1 MQKNG
6 EMLMKEFEG
15 KKLLVLG
22 GIKYECDIVE
32 HAQQLGAYTIV
43 ADYDT
48 DSPAK
53 KIADKAVLIDAT
65 NVSKIVEFCREEKVD
80 GITTG
85 FVDIL
90 LPGWME
96 MCKQLNLPCYLTPK
110 MLSMSTD
117 KIDFKRTCEQYG
129 VPVPKTLYV
138 GKELPKDIVT
148 SFIYPVFV
156 KPLDAS
162 GSRGCG
168 VCNNEAELMVQFKD
182 AISYSPTQTG
192 IVEEYLQGRE
202 FLLDYIGV
210 NGDFRL
216 LEMFD
221 RYMGRDRLS
230 ARNFS
235 NVSLAPS
242 FAIDN
247 YYTNVDAK
255 VRNMFKNLGFKDG
268 LIFMQ
273 GHIDKGK
280 ITFYE
285 MGCRLGGSFFDL
297 EQACLGFN
305 AVDMII
311 RHALTGEMLPDI
323 DMIACNAAKF
333 KKFAA
338 VNNFL
343 LAGGNE
349 TIYKIQG
356 IEKAL
361 KLPSYV
367 KSIQYRE
374 EGLYYVQDSIVDKPV
389 ISIYFTGNNLC
400 EIKEGIR
407 YLNDNFEVT
416 NRDGKSL
423 LMAKINPD
431 DLENY

>member
-1 MQKNG
+1 MR
-6 EMLMKEFEG
+6 EFEG

-32 HAQQLGAYTIV
+32 HAQKMGAYTIV

-65 NVSKIVEFCREEKVD
+65 DVDAIVKFCREEKVD

-90 LPGWME
+90 LPGWIE
-96 MCKQLNLPCYLTPK
+96 MCKQLGLPCYANQK

-117 KIDFKRTCEQYG
+117 KVDFKETCEKYG
-129 VPVPKTLYV
+129 VPVPKTFYV
-138 GKELPKDIVT
+138 GKELTQDVLNSIN
-148 SFIYPVFV
+148 YPVFV

-168 VCNNEAELMVQFKD
+168 VCNSVDEVKAQFAD
-182 AISYSPTQTG
+182 AVSYSPTDTG
-192 IVEEYLQGRE
+192 IIEEYLVGRE
-202 FLLDYIGV
+202 FLLDYVGV
-210 NGDFRL
+210 DGDFRL
-216 LEMFD
+216 IEMFD
-221 RYMGRDRLS
+221 RYMGRDRGS

-242 FAIDN
+242 FGIDN
-247 YYTNVDAK
+247 YYANIDEK
-255 VRNMFKNLGFKDG
+255 VRHMFKELGFKDG
-268 LIFMQ
+268 LIFLQ
-273 GHIDKGK
+273 GHVNGDK

-297 EQACLGFN
+297 EQACLGMN

-311 RHALTGEMLPDI
+311 RHALTGKMVSDI
-323 DMIACNAAKF
+323 NVIPQKAAKF
-333 KKFAA
+333 SKFAA

-349 TIYKIQG
+349 TIAQIKG
-356 IEKAL
+356 IEEAKSM
-361 KLPSYV
+361 PSYV

-374 EGLYYVQDSIVDKPV
+374 EGLFYVQDSIVDKPV
-389 ISIYFTGNNLC
+389 ISIYFTGEDLDD
-400 EIKEGIR
+400 IKRQIH

-416 NRDGKSL
+416 NSDGKSL
-423 LMAKINPD
+423 LMAKIDPE
-431 DLENY
+431 DLERY

>member
-1 MQKNG
+1 
-6 EMLMKEFEG
+6 MKEFEG
-15 KKLLVLG
+15 KKLLILG

-32 HAQQLGAYTIV
+32 HAKEMGIYTIV

-65 NVSKIVEFCREEKVD
+65 DVDAIVDFCRNEKVD

-90 LPGWME
+90 LPGWIE
-96 MCKQLNLPCYLTPK
+96 MCDKLHLPCYVTPK

-117 KIDFKRTCEQYG
+117 KVDFKETCEQYG
-129 VPVPKTLYV
+129 VPVPKTFFV
-138 GKELPKDIVT
+138 GKVLTQEVLDTIV
-148 SFIYPVFV
+148 YPVFV

-168 VCNNEAELMVQFKD
+168 VCNNSNEVKNQFAD
-182 AISYSPTQTG
+182 AISYSPTDTG
-192 IVEEYLQGRE
+192 VIEEYLNGRE

-210 NGDFRL
+210 DGEFRL

-221 RYMGRDRLS
+221 RYMGKDRGS

-242 FAIDN
+242 FALDN
-247 YYTNVDAK
+247 YYATVDEK
-255 VRNMFKNLGFKDG
+255 VRNMFKQLGFMDG
-268 LIFMQ
+268 LVFLQ
-273 GHIDKGK
+273 GHIDGNR

-297 EQACLGFN
+297 EQACLGMN

-311 RHALTGEMLPDI
+311 RHALTGKMVECFDTIP
-323 DMIACNAAKF
+323 NKAAKF
-333 KKFAA
+333 RKFAA

-349 TIYKIQG
+349 TIASIKG
-356 IEKAL
+356 VEEAKL
-361 KLPSYV
+361 LPSYV
-367 KSIQYRE
+367 TAIQYRE
-374 EGLYYVQDSIVDKPV
+374 EGLYYIQDSIVDKPV
-389 ISIYFTGNNLC
+389 ISIYFTGDSLND
-400 EIKEGIR
+400 IKEGIG
-407 YLNDNFEVT
+407 YLNSVFEVT
-416 NRDGKSL
+416 NSEGKSL
-423 LMAKINPD
+423 LMEKINPED
-431 DLENY
+431 IENYK

>member
-1 MQKNG
+1 MRR
-6 EMLMKEFEG
+6 EFEG

-32 HAQQLGAYTIV
+32 HAQRMGAYTIV

-48 DSPAK
+48 DTPAK

-65 NVSKIVEFCREEKVD
+65 DVDAIVDFCRKEKVD

-90 LPGWME
+90 LPGWIE
-96 MCKQLNLPCYLTPK
+96 MCKKLDLPCYANAK

-117 KIDFKRTCEQYG
+117 KVDFKKTCEEYG
-129 VPVPKTLYV
+129 VPVPKTFFV
-138 GKELPKDIVT
+138 GKEISEDILST
-148 SFIYPVFV
+148 ITYPVFV

-168 VCNNEAELMVQFKD
+168 VCNNAQEVKSQFAD
-182 AISYSPTQTG
+182 AISYSPTKTG
-192 IVEEYLQGRE
+192 IIEEYLNGRE
-202 FLLDYIGV
+202 FLLDYVGV
-210 NGDFRL
+210 DGEFKL
-216 LEMFD
+216 IEMFD
-221 RYMGRDRLS
+221 RYMGRDRGS

-247 YYTNVDAK
+247 YYKNVDEK
-255 VRNMFKNLGFKDG
+255 VRNMFKKLGFKDG
-268 LIFMQ
+268 LIFLQ
-273 GHIDKGK
+273 WHIDGDR

-297 EQACLGFN
+297 EQACLGMN

-311 RHALTGEMLPDI
+311 RHALTGKMVQSI
-323 DMIACNAAKF
+323 DMIPEYAAKF

-349 TIYKIQG
+349 TIAHIKG
-356 IEKAL
+356 VEEAK

-367 KSIQYRE
+367 TAIQYRE

-389 ISIYFTGNNLC
+389 ISIYFTGNNLD
-400 EIKEGIR
+400 EIKESIR
-407 YLNDNFEVT
+407 FLNDNFEVT
-416 NRDGKSL
+416 NKEGKSL
-423 LMAKINPD
+423 LMDKINPED
-431 DLENY
+431 IEKYSE

>member
-1 MQKNG
+1 MK
-6 EMLMKEFEG
+6 KEFEG

-32 HAQQLGAYTIV
+32 HAQKMGAYTIV

-65 NVSKIVEFCREEKVD
+65 DVDAIVRFCKEEHVD

-90 LPGWME
+90 LPGWIE
-96 MCKQLNLPCYLTPK
+96 MCKRLGLPCYATQK

-117 KIDFKRTCEQYG
+117 KIDFKNTCEQYG
-129 VPVPKTLYV
+129 VPVPKTFFV
-138 GKELPKDIVT
+138 GKELTQEILDSV
-148 SFIYPVFV
+148 SYPVFV

-168 VCNNEAELMVQFKD
+168 VCNNAEEVKTQFKD
-182 AISYSPTQTG
+182 AISYSPTRNG
-192 IVEEYLQGRE
+192 IIEEYLTGRE
-202 FLLDYIGV
+202 FLLDYVGV
-210 NGDFRL
+210 DGEFRL

-221 RYMGRDRLS
+221 RYMGSDRGS

-247 YYTNVDAK
+247 YYANVDEK
-255 VRNMFKNLGFKDG
+255 VRKMFKELGFKDG
-268 LIFMQ
+268 LIFLQ
-273 GHIDKGK
+273 GHIDGER

-297 EQACLGFN
+297 EQACLGMN

-311 RHALTGEMLPDI
+311 RHALTGKMVQDIGVIPDQ
-323 DMIACNAAKF
+323 AAKF
-333 KKFAA
+333 TKFAA

-349 TIYKIQG
+349 TIASIKGVEEAKQ
-356 IEKAL
+356 
-361 KLPSYV
+361 LPTYV
-367 KSIQYRE
+367 KAIQYRE

-389 ISIYFTGNNLC
+389 ISIYFTGKDLE
-400 EIKEGIR
+400 EIKAGIR
-407 YLNDNFEVT
+407 YLNSIFEVT
-416 NRDGKSL
+416 NSDGKSL
-423 LMAKINPD
+423 LMAKIDPE
-431 DLENY
+431 DLEKY

>member
-1 MQKNG
+1 
-6 EMLMKEFEG
+6 MKVFGG
-15 KKLLVLG
+15 KKLLILG

-32 HAQQLGAYTIV
+32 HAKNMGAYTIV

-65 NVSKIVEFCREEKVD
+65 NVDAIVDFCRKEKVD

-90 LPGWME
+90 LPGWIE
-96 MCKQLNLPCYLTPK
+96 MCKKLGLPCYVTPK

-117 KIDFKRTCEQYG
+117 KVDFKNTCEQYG
-129 VPVPKTLYV
+129 VPVPKTFFV
-138 GKELPKDIVT
+138 GKQLTKQIMDSLV
-148 SFIYPVFV
+148 YPVFV

-168 VCNNEAELMVQFKD
+168 VCNNAIEVKKQFDD
-182 AISYSPTQTG
+182 AVSYSPTDTG
-192 IVEEYLQGRE
+192 IIEEYLTGRE
-202 FLLDYIGV
+202 FLLDYVGIDGE
-210 NGDFRL
+210 FKL
-216 LEMFD
+216 IEMFD
-221 RYMGRDRLS
+221 RYMGKDRGS
-230 ARNFS
+230 ARNFA

-247 YYTNVDAK
+247 YYATVDEK
-255 VRNMFKNLGFKDG
+255 VRHMFKELGFRDG
-268 LIFMQ
+268 LIFLQ
-273 GHIDKGK
+273 GHVEGDK

-297 EQACLGFN
+297 EQACLGMN

-311 RHALTGEMLPDI
+311 EYALTGKMIPSI
-323 DMIACNAAKF
+323 DVIPNKAAKF

-349 TIYKIQG
+349 TITHIKGVDEAKQ
-356 IEKAL
+356 
-361 KLPSYV
+361 LPTYV
-367 KSIQYRE
+367 TAIQYRE
-374 EGLYYVQDSIVDKPV
+374 EGLYYIQDSIVDKPV
-389 ISIYFTGNNLC
+389 ISIYFTGGNIS
-400 EIKEGIR
+400 EIKEGIQ
-407 YLNDNFEVT
+407 YLNSIFEVT
-416 NRDGKSL
+416 NSEGKSL
-423 LMAKINPD
+423 LMEKIKPE
-431 DLENY
+431 DLEEYNI

>member
-1 MQKNG
+1 MS
-6 EMLMKEFEG
+6 KEFEG

-32 HAQQLGAYTIV
+32 HARKMGAYTVV

-65 NVSKIVEFCREEKVD
+65 DVEAIVKFCREEHVD

-90 LPGWME
+90 LPGWIE
-96 MCKQLNLPCYLTPK
+96 MCKKLDLPCYATQK

-117 KIDFKRTCEQYG
+117 KVDFKKTCEQYG
-129 VPVPKTLYV
+129 VPVPKTYFV
-138 GKELPKDIVT
+138 GKKLTKDILDEVT
-148 SFIYPVFV
+148 YPVFV

-168 VCNNEAELMVQFKD
+168 VCYTPEEVKKQFAD
-182 AISYSPTQTG
+182 AISYSPTDTG
-192 IVEEYLQGRE
+192 IIEEYLTGRE

-210 NGDFRL
+210 DGEFRL

-221 RYMGRDRLS
+221 RYMGEDRGS

-247 YYTNVDAK
+247 YYATVDAK
-255 VRNMFKNLGFKDG
+255 VRNMFKELGFRDG
-268 LIFMQ
+268 LIFLQ
-273 GHIDKGK
+273 GHIDGEK

-297 EQACLGFN
+297 EQACLGMN

-311 RHALTGEMLPDI
+311 RHALTGKMVSSIDIIPDR
-323 DMIACNAAKF
+323 AAKF
-333 KKFAA
+333 TKFAA

-349 TIYKIQG
+349 TIAKIKG
-356 IEKAL
+356 VEEAK

-367 KSIQYRE
+367 TAIQYRE
-374 EGLYYVQDSIVDKPV
+374 EGLYYVLDSIVDKPV
-389 ISIYFTGNNLC
+389 ISIYFTGKDLK
-400 EIKEGIR
+400 EIKDSIQ
-407 YLNDNFEVT
+407 YLNEPYASIRMGFSN
-416 NRDGKSL
+416 
-423 LMAKINPD
+423 NPCIHGHD
-431 DLENY
+431 SCGRYS

>member
-1 MQKNG
+1 
-6 EMLMKEFEG
+6 MKEFEG
-15 KKLLVLG
+15 KKLLILG

-32 HAQQLGAYTIV
+32 HAKKMGAYTIV

-53 KIADKAVLIDAT
+53 KIADRAVLIDAT
-65 NVSKIVEFCREEKVD
+65 DVDAIVDFCRKEKID

-90 LPGWME
+90 LPGWIK
-96 MCKQLNLPCYLTPK
+96 MCKKLNLPCYVTSK

-117 KIDFKRTCEQYG
+117 KVDFKNTCEQYG
-129 VPVPKTLYV
+129 VSVPKTFFV
-138 GKELPKDIVT
+138 GKELKQELLDSIK
-148 SFIYPVFV
+148 YPVFV

-168 VCNNEAELMVQFKD
+168 VCNDADEVKAQFAD
-182 AISYSPTQTG
+182 AISYSPTDTG
-192 IVEEYLQGRE
+192 IIEEYLKGRE

-210 NGDFRL
+210 DGEFRL
-216 LEMFD
+216 VEMFD
-221 RYMGRDRLS
+221 RYMGRDRSS

-242 FAIDN
+242 FAIDQ
-247 YYTNVDAK
+247 YYATVDEK
-255 VRNMFKNLGFKDG
+255 VRSMFKKLGFMNG
-268 LIFMQ
+268 LIFLQ
-273 GHIDKGK
+273 GHIDGDK

-297 EQACLGFN
+297 EQACLGMN

-311 RHALTGEMLPDI
+311 RHALTGKMVESIDTIPDR
-323 DMIACNAAKF
+323 AAKF

-349 TIYKIQG
+349 TIAHIKG
-356 IEKAL
+356 IEEAKQ
-361 KLPSYV
+361 LPSYITA
-367 KSIQYRE
+367 IQYRE

-389 ISIYFTGNNLC
+389 ISFYFTGDNLA
-400 EIKEGIR
+400 EIKKGIS
-407 YLNDNFEVT
+407 YLNSVFEVT
-416 NRDGKSL
+416 NGVGKSL
-423 LMAKINPD
+423 LMEKIDPEE
-431 DLENY
+431 LEEYK

>member
-1 MQKNG
+1 MK
-6 EMLMKEFEG
+6 MSKEFEG

-32 HAQQLGAYTIV
+32 HAQKMGAYTIV

-53 KIADKAVLIDAT
+53 SIADKAVLIDAT
-65 NVSKIVEFCREEKVD
+65 DVNKIVEFCKSEKVD

-90 LPGWME
+90 LPGWIE
-96 MCKQLNLPCYLTPK
+96 MCKELELPCYATSK

-117 KIDFKRTCEQYG
+117 KVDFKRTCEQYG
-129 VPVPKTLYV
+129 VPVPKTFFV
-138 GKELPKDIVT
+138 GKELTQEVLDSI
-148 SFIYPVFV
+148 SYPVFV

-168 VCNNEAELMVQFKD
+168 VCKNAEEVEARFREAVF
-182 AISYSPTQTG
+182 YSPTDNV
-192 IVEEYLQGRE
+192 IIEEYLTGHE

-210 NGDFRL
+210 DGEFRL

-221 RYMGRDRLS
+221 RYMGSDRES

-247 YYTNVDAK
+247 YYANIDEK
-255 VRNMFKNLGFKDG
+255 VRNMFKKLGFKDG
-268 LIFMQ
+268 LIFLQ
-273 GHIDKGK
+273 GTVEGER

-297 EQACLGFN
+297 EQACLGMN

-311 RHALTGEMLPDI
+311 RHALTGKMMSSIDDI
-323 DMIACNAAKF
+323 PEKAAKF
-333 KKFAA
+333 SRFAA

-343 LAGGNE
+343 LAGGKE
-349 TIYKIQG
+349 TIAKIKG
-356 IEKAL
+356 VEEAK
-361 KLPSYV
+361 KLPTYV
-367 KSIQYRE
+367 TSIQYRE
-374 EGLYYVQDSIVDKPV
+374 EGLYYIQDSIVDKPV
-389 ISIYFTGNNLC
+389 ISIYFTGQNID
-400 EIKEGIR
+400 EIKSGIR
-407 YLNDNFEVT
+407 YLNDNFKVT
-416 NRDGKSL
+416 NSEGRSL
-423 LMAKINPD
+423 LMDKINPEEIED
-431 DLENY
+431 YYL